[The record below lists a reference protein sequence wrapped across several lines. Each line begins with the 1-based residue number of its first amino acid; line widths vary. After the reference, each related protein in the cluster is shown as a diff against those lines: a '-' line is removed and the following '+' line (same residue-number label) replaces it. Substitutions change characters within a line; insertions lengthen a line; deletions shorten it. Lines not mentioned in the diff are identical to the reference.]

1 MKKESDGN
9 VVLIGFM
16 GSGKSTMGIRLSYR
30 LRYPVEDTDKLIEA
44 QAGKTISEIFAQEG
58 EEAFRQME
66 TQLLERLAQAQGQR
80 IYSVGGGTPV
90 RAVNRPLLKR
100 MGTVVYLRARPETI
114 YERLKTDTTR
124 PLLQGEDPMGKI
136 RRLMAEREE
145 AYRSAADVIVDV
157 DDMAAEEIMEK
168 IVMQIAERTEQDE
181 AVSD

>member
-1 MKKESDGN
+1 M
-9 VVLIGFM
+9 IGFM
-16 GSGKSTMGIRLSYR
+16 GSGKSTIGIRLSYR

-44 QAGKTISEIFAQEG
+44 QAGKTINEIFAQEG

-66 TQLLERLAQAQGQR
+66 TRLLEKLADTQGQR
-80 IYSVGGGTPV
+80 IYSVGGGTPM
-90 RAVNRPLLKR
+90 RAVNRSLLKR

-136 RRLMAEREE
+136 CRLMAEREE
-145 AYRSAADVIVDV
+145 AYTEAADVIVDV
-157 DDMAAEEIMEK
+157 DDMTPEEIIEK
-168 IVMQIAERTEQDE
+168 IVMQIAERMGQNE

>member
-1 MKKESDGN
+1 MKKESDSN

-44 QAGKTISEIFAQEG
+44 KAGKTINEIFAQEG

-66 TQLLERLAQAQGQR
+66 TRLLEKLAEAPGQR

-90 RAVNRPLLKR
+90 RVVNRPLLKR
-100 MGTVVYLRARPETI
+100 MGTVVYLRARPETV

-124 PLLQGEDPMGKI
+124 PLLQGEDPMGRI
-136 RRLMAEREE
+136 RRLMADREE
-145 AYRSAADVIVDV
+145 AYAEAADIIVDV
-157 DDMAAEEIMEK
+157 DDMAAEEIIEN
-168 IVMQIAERTEQDE
+168 IVRLIAERTKKDE